1 MAVASTRSTPSDDVS
16 LELAKDVVTASETAD
31 SEKLGHE
38 EAGESV
44 REYPRGSQLWL
55 VSIALYVGGFLICLV
70 SFNVL
75 LASLNALSWLLQ
87 RHPERVYSRVNKL
100 RLLGCDRSW
109 GSRSCYHD

>member
-70 SFNVL
+70 SFIRTPCFSKRPF
-75 LASLNALSWLLQ
+75 LAPTAASGESLFA
-87 RHPERVYSRVNKL
+87 R
-100 RLLGCDRSW
+100 
-109 GSRSCYHD
+109 